1 MKDKVEERKEKDERP
16 LKLFSVVC
24 LVYDDGNISGQLL
37 SIEPY
42 GRLKNQKIM
51 YTGADAGKDFLSNV
65 RSVIPSSIP
74 YIQDLVM
81 RIEKDS
87 DIQDCIDTEKI
98 AKVTVDIFSDSV
110 VTCDFCELIKK
121 DRGAPK
127 AWRKEPTTFIA
138 DLKLQ
143 VGNLVDVFKPLLE
156 ANTTSLDTTSTVD
169 ELTKPAKTGGYVAG
183 DLDILP
189 TNDYEENDDDL
200 QDEDDE

>member
-1 MKDKVEERKEKDERP
+1 MKDKVEERKEKLKP
-16 LKLFSVVC
+16 TKLFSVVC
-24 LVYDDGNISGQLL
+24 VVYDDSVLAGQLISL
-37 SIEPY
+37 ENC

-98 AKVTVDIFSDSV
+98 AKVTVDIFSDSI

-127 AWRKEPTTFIA
+127 AWRKEPKTFIA

-143 VGNLVDVFKPLLE
+143 VGNLVEVFKPLLE

-169 ELTKPAKTGGYVAG
+169 ELTKPTKTGGYVAG
-183 DLDILP
+183 DLDVLP
-189 TNDYEENDDDL
+189 TNDYEENDDDFEE
-200 QDEDDE
+200 EDDE

>member
-1 MKDKVEERKEKDERP
+1 VDIFFAKNPPTPELILLAAP
-16 LKLFSVVC
+16 
-24 LVYDDGNISGQLL
+24 VYCFNKFIFFCNVSCISNC
-37 SIEPY
+37 
-42 GRLKNQKIM
+42 RL
-51 YTGADAGKDFLSNV
+51 
-65 RSVIPSSIP
+65 
-74 YIQDLVM
+74 
-81 RIEKDS
+81 
-87 DIQDCIDTEKI
+87 
-98 AKVTVDIFSDSV
+98 DIFSDSV

-127 AWRKEPTTFIA
+127 AWRKEPKTFIA

-143 VGNLVDVFKPLLE
+143 VGNLVEVFKPLLE

-169 ELTKPAKTGGYVAG
+169 ELTKPTKTGGYVAG